1 MKKDE
6 SLRQYGFSDGTL
18 KQYTDQA
25 VLFATRD
32 SAEFGLRGYSATR
45 LAAIQQSSN
54 DFGNVTSDE
63 EMLALQ
69 MMCTETKD
77 QKRDVLEEQLRTILS
92 MATNAFGA
100 KGIQLRRFGD
110 ANLSKQT
117 DNDLIRTARVC
128 IKTATEYAVELS
140 AEGLTP
146 AFITAATAQVQ
157 SFDDAIDAQQLAI
170 SDREIVK
177 ETRIEAGNTLY
188 NELLKLTNTG
198 KSIFRTTNEAKY
210 NDYIIYD
217 STGAKTDGIGAKT
230 ADPTITA
237 ADTVITPE

>member
-6 SLRQYGFSDGTL
+6 SIRQYGFSDGTL
-18 KQYTDQA
+18 KQYTDQS

-32 SAEFGLRGYSATR
+32 NTEFSVRGYAAAR
-45 LAAIQQSSN
+45 LAGIQQMSN

-69 MMCTETKD
+69 MLRTETKD
-77 QKRDVLEEQLRTILS
+77 QKRDLLEEQLRTMLA

-100 KGIQLRRFGD
+100 KSIQMRRFGD

-128 IKTATEYAVELS
+128 IKTATEYATELG

-146 AFITAATAQVQ
+146 ALLTAASLQVQ
-157 SFDDAIDAQQLAI
+157 AFDDAIDAQQLAI

-177 ETRIEAGNTLY
+177 ETRIEAGNALY
-188 NELLKLTNTG
+188 NELVKLTNTG

-217 STGAKTDGIGAKT
+217 SSTTKTEP
-230 ADPTITA
+230 PT
-237 ADTVITPE
+237 VVPENTIVKPE